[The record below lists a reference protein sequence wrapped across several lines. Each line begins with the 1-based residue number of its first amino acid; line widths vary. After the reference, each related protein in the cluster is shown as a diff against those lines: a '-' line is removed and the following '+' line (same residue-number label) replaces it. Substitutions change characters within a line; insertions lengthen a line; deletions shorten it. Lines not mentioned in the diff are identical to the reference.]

1 MVLNCC
7 NRWHDLNT
15 NKIEVISHSMK
26 AKMEEAIKK
35 MAENSLRTLCLA
47 YKKVS
52 QTCDLE
58 TKDEK
63 GIF

>member
-1 MVLNCC
+1 MLNCC
-7 NRWHDLNT
+7 NRWHNLNT
-15 NKIEVISHSMK
+15 NKIEFITHEMK
-26 AKMEEAIKK
+26 VKMEEAIKK

-47 YKKVS
+47 YKIVS

-58 TKDEK
+58 TKDES